1 MFNALRTT
9 LLLAAMTALFMVV
22 GYFIGGTTGMMVAFL
37 FAAGTNLFAYWN
49 SDKMVLRM
57 QNAVPVERSRV
68 PELYEMVDVL
78 SRKAGIPTPKVYVI
92 QTDQPNAF
100 ATGRDPNN
108 AAVAVSA
115 GLLRHL
121 DTREVAAVVAHELA
135 HIRSRDTLTMTIT
148 ATLAGAISALAQ
160 FGLFF
165 GGGNNRDNPL
175 GGVGALLMVF
185 LAPLAAILVQMAV
198 SRTREY
204 EADKDGAEI
213 SGDPLALA
221 SALKKIATLAGRQV
235 NVPAER
241 NPAMAHMYIINPLSG
256 QRMDNLFATHPDTG
270 NRIVALQR
278 LAGEMPLA
286 DNTPRSQPRRPPVTV
301 RRSGNGW
308 RVPSVERAEEDRDG
322 RGPWG

>member
-1 MFNALRTT
+1 MFNTLRTAV
-9 LLLAAMTALFMVV
+9 LLAAMTALFMVF
-22 GYFIGGTTGMMVAFL
+22 GYFIGGTSGMLIAFL
-37 FAAGTNLFAYWN
+37 FAAGTNIFAYWN

-57 QNAVPVERSRV
+57 QGAQPVERSRV
-68 PELYEMVDVL
+68 PELYDMVDTL
-78 SRKAGIPTPKVYVI
+78 SRRAGIPTPKVYVI
-92 QTDQPNAF
+92 NTDQPNAF
-100 ATGRDPNN
+100 ATGRNPAN
-108 AAVAVSA
+108 AAVAVST

-121 DTREVAAVVAHELA
+121 DTREVAGVIAHELA
-135 HIRSRDTLTMTIT
+135 HIRARDTLTMTIT
-148 ATLAGAISALAQ
+148 ATLAGAVSALAQ

-185 LAPLAAILVQMAV
+185 LAPVAAMVVQMAV

-204 EADKDGAEI
+204 EADKDGAAI

-221 SALKKIATLAGRQV
+221 SALHKIATLAGRQV
-235 NVPAER
+235 NVAAER

-256 QRMDNLFATHPDTG
+256 QRMDNLFSTHPDTA

-278 LAGEMPLA
+278 LAATAPLA
-286 DNTPRSQPRRPPVTV
+286 DKGAAQQSRPQPAP
-301 RRSGNGW
+301 SGRTGSGW
-308 RVPSVERAEEDRDG
+308 RVPSAGGNGTGAD